1 MRYKYITKIEN
12 KFDKKKTPEGLLSKK
27 IKKCLSNSR
36 AWGHLASYLVMFL
49 ISAVLGA
56 KYYPIPYQ
64 WKRLGAVILVMLAL
78 FALSRPVDGW
88 FSVEST
94 GEGVL
99 KEGSFWLKMLVHT
112 ALIAAYAL
120 AAYKILG
127 GRKALRED

>member
-1 MRYKYITKIEN
+1 
-12 KFDKKKTPEGLLSKK
+12 
-27 IKKCLSNSR
+27 
-36 AWGHLASYLVMFL
+36 MFL

-56 KYYPIPYQ
+56 KYYPIPYH

-78 FALSRPVDGW
+78 FALSRPVDGC

-112 ALIAAYAL
+112 VLIAVYAL